1 MEKLN
6 LRKVAE
12 MSDSEI
18 YRLSVLRPNSLKEI
32 RGFMFPLKAFESTE
46 EMSIC
51 MYVLSKRL
59 SKIIN
64 NNKTKL

>member
-12 MSDSEI
+12 MSDREV
-18 YRLSVLRPNSLKEI
+18 YELSVLRPNSSKEI

-46 EMSIC
+46 EMALCMSI
-51 MYVLSKRL
+51 LSSRL
-59 SKIIN
+59 LKI
-64 NNKTKL
+64 NKNK